1 MNLVHT
7 AIRYPPA
14 IGGVELYVQQ
24 LCEGLA
30 SRGHGVKVY
39 TSDLDQHMQRT
50 YLKTGLSQS
59 EGEPVSVER
68 LHASFLPGLGGY
80 PLLLGLPGKLAGE
93 SPDVFHGHCFY
104 YSTAD
109 LTATI
114 ARIKRRPFVF
124 NPYYY
129 PPGTPNWRAYRKTIG
144 QMVMNAD
151 VVVCISEFEK
161 KLIEASRFSVKR
173 FEVVSPGV
181 DLQEFEHPHLPFYER
196 YGIDVR
202 KKHVLLFVGRLAP
215 EKGLDILLQSFSS
228 ALDLEPEMV
237 LVVAGPDAGY
247 QQIGVGLAAS
257 LGCAQNTV
265 FTGPLDRIDL
275 VAAFQQATLF
285 VFPTRYEAFG
295 IVLVEAMAAGL
306 PIVASRAAAVPFVVP
321 DRECG
326 LLSPVGD
333 SSTTARNIVELVRNP
348 ALRARLSHNAREH
361 VKGNFDMGLQ
371 TLKMEAVYESLR
383 K

>member
-7 AIRYPPA
+7 ALRYPPA

-30 SRGHGVKVY
+30 SRGHAVKVY
-39 TSDLDQHMQRT
+39 TSDLDQHTQRT
-50 YLKTGLSQS
+50 YLKTGLDQS
-59 EGEPVSVER
+59 EGEAVSVDR
-68 LHASFLPGLGGY
+68 LHAWFLPGLGGY
-80 PLLLGLPGKLAGE
+80 PLLLGLPGKLAEE
-93 SPDVFHGHCFY
+93 SPDVFHGHSFY

-109 LTATI
+109 LTGTI
-114 ARIKRRPFVF
+114 ARIKRKPFVF

-129 PPGTPNWRAYRKTIG
+129 PRGTLKSRLYRKTIG
-144 QMVMNAD
+144 QLVMNAD

-161 KLIEASRFSVKR
+161 NLIEASGFSVKR
-173 FEVVSPGV
+173 FELVSPGV
-181 DLQEFEHPHLPFYER
+181 DLQEFERAHLPFYER
-196 YGIDVR
+196 YGIDVS
-202 KKHVLLFVGRLAP
+202 KKHILLFVGRLAP

-228 ALDLEPEMV
+228 ALDLEPEML
-237 LVVAGPDAGY
+237 LVVVGPDAGY
-247 QQIGVGLAAS
+247 QQTLVGLAAS

-333 SSTTARNIVELVRNP
+333 SSTIAGNIVELVRNP
-348 ALRARLSHNAREH
+348 ALRESLSHNAREH
-361 VKGNFDMGLQ
+361 VKANFDGGLHI
-371 TLKMEAVYESLR
+371 LKMEAVYESLC